1 MIVDIFIPCYIDQY
15 FPNTAMNMVK
25 VLERVGCGV
34 NYNAEQTCCG
44 MPAFHAGYRDQC
56 KEVATK
62 LVHEFQNSRYVV
74 SPGAS
79 CVSMVRNYYPEMFHN
94 SALHNE
100 YKQVQKYFIEYSD
113 FLVNVMNVSDVGATL
128 EGAAAYLDNCSAM
141 RECGIKESP
150 RTLLS
155 KVRGLTLTELP
166 EADMCCGWGGTFA
179 NKFEDISVKLAEKK
193 VDSILSTGANI
204 VISTDMGCLMHL
216 EGFIKKNNID
226 LKVMHLADVLV
237 SDM

>member
-25 VLERVGCGV
+25 VLEHVGCGV

-79 CVSMVRNYYPEMFHN
+79 CVSMVRNYYPEIFHN

-100 YKQVQKYFIEYSD
+100 YKQVQKYFNE
-113 FLVNVMNVSDVGATL
+113 
-128 EGAAAYLDNCSAM
+128 
-141 RECGIKESP
+141 
-150 RTLLS
+150 
-155 KVRGLTLTELP
+155 
-166 EADMCCGWGGTFA
+166 
-179 NKFEDISVKLAEKK
+179 
-193 VDSILSTGANI
+193 
-204 VISTDMGCLMHL
+204 
-216 EGFIKKNNID
+216 
-226 LKVMHLADVLV
+226 
-237 SDM
+237 